1 MVVVLAVLVLA
12 YNVDGLAPDAISRR
26 AAGAGA
32 AAALGTTA
40 ATGAAAAKA
49 PAPEVATD
57 KRGVPLRAADWI
69 AGRPDGPSELVAGLG
84 GEPTILLVDG
94 GKLLDYALQAECT
107 HLGCLVGPWNPIS
120 GKFVCPCHG
129 SEYSKT
135 GAVSRGPAPS
145 ALKLAKVSTDD
156 QGRITLERWTDPDFR
171 Q

>member
-1 MVVVLAVLVLA
+1 MRYAFTTTVK
-12 YNVDGLAPDAISRR
+12 DGKMEEYLHYHDHIWPEVCRGLR
-26 AAGAGA
+26 AAGVTQLTIFRAPQTATLFLYVTTAGA
-32 AAALGTTA
+32 
-40 ATGAAAAKA
+40 
-49 PAPEVATD
+49 TD
-57 KRGVPLRAADWI
+57 
-69 AGRPDGPSELVAGLG
+69 LVAGLG
-84 GEPTILLVDG
+84 GEPTILLAGDDG
-94 GKLLDYALQAECT
+94 ALENYALQAECT